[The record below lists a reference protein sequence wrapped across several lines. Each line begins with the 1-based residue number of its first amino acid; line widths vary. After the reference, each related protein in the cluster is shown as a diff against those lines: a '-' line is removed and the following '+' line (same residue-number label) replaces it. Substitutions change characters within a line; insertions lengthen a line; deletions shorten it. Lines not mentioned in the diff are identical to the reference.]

1 LNIKENYIGIGIVAR
16 DHNGD
21 FMGARAITK
30 LAMGAL
36 KVAEAMAALEA
47 VLFCKE
53 VGFFD
58 VILKRDAKQIMDE
71 VNAAGPNLSIAGQ
84 FVEGIQAEIHG
95 LRQALMVHVG
105 RDSNKVAPAL
115 SKKLLLRLKIWHG

>member
-21 FMGARAITK
+21 FMGARAITT
-30 LAMGAL
+30 LAMGVP
-36 KVAEAMAALEA
+36 KVAEAMAVLGA

-58 VILKRDAKQIMDE
+58 VILEGDAKQIVDE
-71 VNAAGPNLSIAGQ
+71 ANAAGPNLSIAGQ
-84 FVEGIQAEIHG
+84 FVEGIQAAIHG
-95 LRQALMVHVG
+95 LRQALMVRVG
-105 RDSNKVAPAL
+105 RDSNKVAHAL
-115 SKKLLLRLKIWHG
+115 SKEASSILRL